1 MNMSAHT
8 SFDPLLVALSY
19 AISVF
24 GAFTALQ
31 LAVAIPTAK
40 GTALWG
46 WVAGA
51 AAAMGG
57 GAIWSMHFIAML
69 AFRMPMRVSYDMGIT
84 LASLVLAMLVSGA
97 GLLIVGRGEP
107 SLARLLAGGTV
118 TGLGVATMHYTGM
131 MAMQMPARISYS
143 PVLVGISLVIAVVAA
158 TAALWLAFNLRGNLQ
173 RFGSAFI
180 MGAAVC
186 GMHYTG
192 MAAAHFTADY
202 QHPPAGAFGMET
214 GELALAVFLFTA
226 ALLGV
231 ALSVAL
237 NRSRRVIQL
246 EA

>member
-1 MNMSAHT
+1 MSMTAHT

-31 LAVAIPTAK
+31 LAVAIPTAR
-40 GTALWG
+40 GSALWG
-46 WVAGA
+46 WVVGA

-84 LASLVLAMLVSGA
+84 LGSLALAILVSGA
-97 GLLIVGRGEP
+97 GLYIVGRGEP
-107 SLARLLAGGTV
+107 SLLRLLGGGTV
-118 TGLGVATMHYTGM
+118 TGLGVAAMHYTGM

-143 PVLVGISLVIAVVAA
+143 PLLFGLSLVIAVVAA

-192 MAAAHFTADY
+192 MAAARFTTDY

-214 GELALAVFLFTA
+214 SDLALAVFLFTA

-237 NRSRRVIQL
+237 KRSRQVIQL